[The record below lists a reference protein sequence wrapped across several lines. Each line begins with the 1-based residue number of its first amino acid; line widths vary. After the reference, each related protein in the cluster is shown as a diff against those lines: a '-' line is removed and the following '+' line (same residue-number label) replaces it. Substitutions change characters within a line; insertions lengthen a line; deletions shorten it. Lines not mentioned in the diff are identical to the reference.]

1 MLVGEWMSRDV
12 VSVGVNDKIS
22 RVAAFMSRLRIK
34 EKPDMV
40 DEIWRSGHRVSSVAR
55 FT

>member
-22 RVAAFMSRLRIK
+22 RVAALMRIK